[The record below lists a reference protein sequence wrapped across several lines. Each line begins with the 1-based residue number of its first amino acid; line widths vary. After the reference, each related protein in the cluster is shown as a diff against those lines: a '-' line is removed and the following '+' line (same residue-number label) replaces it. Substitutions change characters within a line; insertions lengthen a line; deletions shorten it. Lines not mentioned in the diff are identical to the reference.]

1 VPRLPSKIAF
11 WALATVLGALLF
23 ASAVPSPLYPVYQ
36 SEWGFSSITLTSVF
50 AVYAVALLVALLV
63 VGSIS
68 DHVGRRPTLL
78 AALVVEIVAMVA
90 FAGADGVGWL
100 FAART
105 IQGFATGTAM
115 GALSAALLDL
125 QPRSKPWLGGLMGAV
140 APLTGLALGA
150 LTAGLLV
157 DHGPDPTRLVFW
169 LLIGAF
175 AVSLLVVLGVP
186 ETVERDGRWR
196 SSLRPQVAV
205 PPSLRGP
212 FIAALPS
219 LAAAW
224 ALGGLVLALGAS
236 LTAGVLGASSHLAG
250 GLPIVVMAGIS
261 ALVSIWARPL
271 APQTTAR
278 GGLVALIVGIGTALA
293 AISSGSEA
301 LFLIGA
307 GIAGLGFGPAFAGVF
322 RALSEAAP
330 AGERAALVSAVLIV
344 SYLAFSIPAVIAG
357 AAVTEIGLRDTAE
370 IYGAALIAVAGLAL
384 ALSGNL
390 GREPVELRSFEA
402 DGALTN

>member
-1 VPRLPSKIAF
+1 MSRLPTKIAF
-11 WALATVLGALLF
+11 WALATVLGTLLF

-78 AALVVEIVAMVA
+78 AALIVEIVAMVA
-90 FAGADGVGWL
+90 FAGAEGVGWL

-157 DHGPDPTRLVFW
+157 DHGPDPTRFVFW

-175 AVSLLVVLGVP
+175 AVALLVVLAVP

-205 PPSLRGP
+205 PPSLRAP

-261 ALVSIWARPL
+261 AVVSIWARPL

-278 GGLVALIVGIGTALA
+278 GGLVALIVGIGVVLA

-330 AGERAALVSAVLIV
+330 ADQRAALVSAVLIV

-357 AAVTEIGLRDTAE
+357 AAVTEIGLQDTAE

-390 GREPVELRSFEA
+390 GREPETA
-402 DGALTN
+402 